1 MQREDIKAIYNKE
14 STEHKFCAKAGCWDA
29 VGKKFSDTGFCGR
42 FNKDGAFQHIETSA
56 ADDAPSRPSPPP
68 PVGMNK
74 VTHAELMALSTE
86 KKRSLSPRS
95 LNPLLRE
102 VRACKK
108 QFDKI
113 EETLIALGAED
124 DGKC

>member
-1 MQREDIKAIYNKE
+1 MNQLIVN
-14 STEHKFCAKAGCWDA
+14 
-29 VGKKFSDTGFCGR
+29 VGS
-42 FNKDGAFQHIETSA
+42 
-56 ADDAPSRPSPPP
+56 DAPRRPSPPP
-68 PVGMNK
+68 PVGMHK
-74 VTHAELMALSTE
+74 VTHAELMAVSIE